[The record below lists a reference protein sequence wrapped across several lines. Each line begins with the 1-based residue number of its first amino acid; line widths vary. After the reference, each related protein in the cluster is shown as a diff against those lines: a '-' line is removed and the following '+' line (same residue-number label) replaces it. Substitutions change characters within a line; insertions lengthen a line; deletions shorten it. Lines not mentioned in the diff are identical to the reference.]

1 MNPVL
6 NQVPPDLI
14 LSIQLQS
21 SDTPN
26 GGQLLAVHNNYAI
39 TLSGHLFKV
48 VKNRHMKAWFPE
60 VSGILQQ
67 LTPNMDYI
75 AQSIAIAAPLNTSNK
90 IEQEINNIHLRET
103 LQTEKCNRWRDDEE
117 INGNKAYN
125 NKHQYIK
132 AGEQLQLKT
141 GLKH

>member
-1 MNPVL
+1 
-6 NQVPPDLI
+6 
-14 LSIQLQS
+14 
-21 SDTPN
+21 
-26 GGQLLAVHNNYAI
+26 
-39 TLSGHLFKV
+39 
-48 VKNRHMKAWFPE
+48 MKAWFPE